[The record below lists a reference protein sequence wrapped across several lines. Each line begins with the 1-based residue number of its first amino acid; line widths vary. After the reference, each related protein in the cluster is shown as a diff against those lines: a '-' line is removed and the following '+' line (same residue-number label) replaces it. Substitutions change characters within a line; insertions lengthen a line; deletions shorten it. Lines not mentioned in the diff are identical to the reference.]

1 MRRDKGFGRA
11 HDCLYAR
18 VVPADD
24 LMVFIAL
31 VRPDNHAVH
40 IFAADFEHFLPAFGI
55 DKLFE
60 IRTVARGIILRPEVA
75 DDFFVGIALSN
86 LGNGGL
92 DVFFPLRQIG
102 RGDVEHGIGIVA
114 DGCAHLTAFA
124 ELPPFCQHCLVVRLS
139 LVVADG
145 VQVFVGQAVVAD
157 VGTGIFFFENPVHTG
172 KVGFKFLRREDL
184 SVFFGKPGFD
194 VGGDGAVA
202 FAIGLA
208 RQFADSFFV
217 QYAVFALAGRIGHYQ
232 LGFVNQEYF
241 GQFVGGQVGFA
252 DVVHAVVN
260 DKVFAGGKRGGYG
273 KEE

>member
-1 MRRDKGFGRA
+1 M
-11 HDCLYAR
+11 
-18 VVPADD
+18 
-24 LMVFIAL
+24 
-31 VRPDNHAVH
+31 
-40 IFAADFEHFLPAFGI
+40 
-55 DKLFE
+55 
-60 IRTVARGIILRPEVA
+60 
-75 DDFFVGIALSN
+75 
-86 LGNGGL
+86 
-92 DVFFPLRQIG
+92 
-102 RGDVEHGIGIVA
+102 
-114 DGCAHLTAFA
+114 
-124 ELPPFCQHCLVVRLS
+124 
-139 LVVADG
+139 
-145 VQVFVGQAVVAD
+145 QVFVGQTVVAD

-208 RQFADSFFV
+208 RQFADSLFV
-217 QYAVFALAGRIGHYQ
+217 QHAVFALAGRVGHHQ

-260 DKVFAGGKRGGYG
+260 DKVFAGGKRGGGG